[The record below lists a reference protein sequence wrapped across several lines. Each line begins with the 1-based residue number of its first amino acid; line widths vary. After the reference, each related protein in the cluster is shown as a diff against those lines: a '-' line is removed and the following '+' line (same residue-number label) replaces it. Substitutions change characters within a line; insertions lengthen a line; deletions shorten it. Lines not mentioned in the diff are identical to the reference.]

1 MTDPGTGPGGPPPSW
16 PVRPPP
22 PPSAR
27 ELTRAVALFVLT
39 TVSCWWTYGSF
50 WSGGDVFADPA
61 LARDALQYALAL
73 MGILLAH
80 EMGHWV
86 VARRHGLDQ
95 SLPQFLPFPVA
106 FGTLGAIIR
115 LRTLPRTRT
124 ALLEVGAAGPLAG
137 FVVAVVV
144 MAVGLP
150 GTEEAVAPVLTLDW
164 PPGVPE
170 EPGVGASVLIAALE
184 AVGGGLA
191 WGADMLGVDLAGSED
206 PAAIPLLVLA
216 NPLLMDL
223 LGQLVLGAPPGR
235 YADIPPLVLASWAG
249 CFVTA
254 MNLLPIG
261 QLDGGHV
268 FNALVPRRARAVSL
282 AGLGVLALAGLLSW
296 GGWLFWAMLLGVL
309 GAWRS
314 LPVPDDPSPS
324 PRARGMAAS
333 ALVAFVLCFM
343 PTPIE
348 DERWAPEDLVLQT
361 DDGTPIDP
369 AEYRAVVESLGEGRG
384 AAVAAPAADE

>member
-1 MTDPGTGPGGPPPSW
+1 MTDPGTGPGGPPPAW

-27 ELTRAVALFVLT
+27 ELTRAIALFVLT
-39 TVSCWWTYGSF
+39 TASCWWTYGSF
-50 WSGGDVFADPA
+50 WSGGDVFSDPA

-115 LRTLPRTRT
+115 LRSLPRSRT

-137 FVVAVVV
+137 FVVAMVV

-150 GTEEAVAPVLTLDW
+150 GTEDAAAPVLTLAW
-164 PPGVPE
+164 PLPPITQPG
-170 EPGVGASVLIAALE
+170 PGAAALIAVLE
-184 AVGGGLA
+184 ALAGGMAWVSEVAGLA
-191 WGADMLGVDLAGSED
+191 PAAGDD

-216 NPLLMDL
+216 NPLLMDI
-223 LGQLVLGAPPGR
+223 LGQVVLGAPPGR

-268 FNALVPRRARAVSL
+268 FNALLPRRARAVSL
-282 AGLGVLALAGLLSW
+282 AGLGLLAIAGLLSW
-296 GGWLFWAMLLGVL
+296 GGWLFWALLLGVL

-314 LPVPDDPSPS
+314 LPVPGAPAPRG
-324 PRARGMAAS
+324 RARGMAAA
-333 ALVAFVLCFM
+333 ALGAFVLCFM

-348 DERWAPEDLVLQT
+348 DERWLPEDLVLRT
-361 DDGTPIDP
+361 EAGAPIDP
-369 AEYRAVVESLGEGRG
+369 AEYRAALEARQPG
-384 AAVAAPAADE
+384 AAPAVAPAPADE

>member
-1 MTDPGTGPGGPPPSW
+1 MTDPGTGPGGPPPAW

-27 ELTRAVALFVLT
+27 ELTRAIALFVLT
-39 TVSCWWTYGSF
+39 TASCWWTYGSF
-50 WSGGDVFADPA
+50 WSGGDVFSDPA

-115 LRTLPRTRT
+115 LRSLPRSRT

-137 FVVAVVV
+137 FVVAMVV

-150 GTEEAVAPVLTLDW
+150 GTEDAAAPVLTLAW
-164 PPGVPE
+164 PLPPIT
-170 EPGVGASVLIAALE
+170 EPGPGAAALIAVLE
-184 AVGGGLA
+184 ALAGGMAWVSEVAGLA
-191 WGADMLGVDLAGSED
+191 PAAGDD

-216 NPLLMDL
+216 NPLLMDI
-223 LGQLVLGAPPGR
+223 LGQVVLGAPPGR

-268 FNALVPRRARAVSL
+268 FNALLPRRARAVSL
-282 AGLGVLALAGLLSW
+282 AGLGLLAIAGLLSW
-296 GGWLFWAMLLGVL
+296 GGWLFWALLLGVL

-314 LPVPDDPSPS
+314 LPVPGAPAPRG
-324 PRARGMAAS
+324 RARGMAAA
-333 ALVAFVLCFM
+333 ALGAFVLCFM

-348 DERWAPEDLVLQT
+348 DERWLPEDLVLRT
-361 DDGTPIDP
+361 EAGAPIDP
-369 AEYRAVVESLGEGRG
+369 AEYRAALEARQPG
-384 AAVAAPAADE
+384 AAPAVAPAPADE

>member
-1 MTDPGTGPGGPPPSW
+1 MTDPGTGPGGPPPAW

-27 ELTRAVALFVLT
+27 ELTRAIALFVLT
-39 TVSCWWTYGSF
+39 TASCWWTYGSF
-50 WSGGDVFADPA
+50 WSGGDVFSDPA

-115 LRTLPRTRT
+115 LRSLPRSRT

-137 FVVAVVV
+137 FVVAMVV

-150 GTEEAVAPVLTLDW
+150 GTEDAAAPVLTLAW
-164 PPGVPE
+164 PLPPIT
-170 EPGVGASVLIAALE
+170 EPGPGAAALIAVLE
-184 AVGGGLA
+184 ALAGGMAWVSEVAGLA
-191 WGADMLGVDLAGSED
+191 PAAGDD

-216 NPLLMDL
+216 NPLLMDI
-223 LGQLVLGAPPGR
+223 LGQVVLGAPPGR

-261 QLDGGHV
+261 QL
-268 FNALVPRRARAVSL
+268 LWMKE
-282 AGLGVLALAGLLSW
+282 LSTYKD
-296 GGWLFWAMLLGVL
+296 F
-309 GAWRS
+309 
-314 LPVPDDPSPS
+314 PS
-324 PRARGMAAS
+324 
-333 ALVAFVLCFM
+333 
-343 PTPIE
+343 
-348 DERWAPEDLVLQT
+348 LQT
-361 DDGTPIDP
+361 P
-369 AEYRAVVESLGEGRG
+369 ASYNLDKIIKAMQDASHISHAGH
-384 AAVAAPAADE
+384 

>member
-1 MTDPGTGPGGPPPSW
+1 
-16 PVRPPP
+16 
-22 PPSAR
+22 
-27 ELTRAVALFVLT
+27 VLT
-39 TVSCWWTYGSF
+39 TASCWWTYGTF
-50 WSGGDVFADPA
+50 WSGGDVFADPE
-61 LARDALQYALAL
+61 LARDALKYAVAL

-115 LRTLPRTRT
+115 LRTLPRSRT

-137 FVVAVVV
+137 FVVAVLV

-150 GTEEAVAPVLTLDW
+150 ATEEAATPVLTMAW
-164 PPGVPE
+164 PPEPAG
-170 EPGVGASVLIAALE
+170 EPGPGAAALVAVLE
-184 AVGGGLA
+184 AVSVVIEG
-191 WGADMLGVDLAGSED
+191 GADLLGVDLGAGDD

-223 LGQLVLGAPPGR
+223 LGWMVLGAPPGR

-268 FNALVPRRARAVSL
+268 FNALIPRRARAVSL
-282 AGLGVLALAGLLSW
+282 AGLGFLALAGLLSW
-296 GGWLFWAMLLGVL
+296 GGWLFWALLLGIL

-314 LPVPDDPSPS
+314 LPVPDRPGPS
-324 PRARGMAAS
+324 PRARGLAAA

-361 DDGTPIDP
+361 EDGDPIDP
-369 AEYRAVVESLGEGRG
+369 AEYREVVESLV
-384 AAVAAPAADE
+384 APVAAGAGDE

>member
-1 MTDPGTGPGGPPPSW
+1 MTDPAHGPGAPQASW

-50 WSGGDVFADPA
+50 WSGGDVFADPQ
-61 LARDALQYALAL
+61 LARDALEYALAL

-115 LRTLPRTRT
+115 LRTLPRSRT

-137 FVVAVVV
+137 FAVAVVV

-150 GTEEAVAPVLTLDW
+150 GTEEAVTPVLTLEW
-164 PPGVPE
+164 PPGVPD
-170 EPGVGASVLIAALE
+170 EPGMGTTALIAVLEVIGGALSW
-184 AVGGGLA
+184 V
-191 WGADMLGVDLAGSED
+191 ADTFGIDLAGGDD

-268 FNALVPRRARAVSL
+268 FNALVPRRARTVSL
-282 AGLGVLALAGLLSW
+282 VGLGVLALAGLLSW
-296 GGWLFWAMLLGVL
+296 GGWLFWAILLGVL

-314 LPVPDDPSPS
+314 LPVPNAPTPTI
-324 PRARGMAAS
+324 RARSLAGAS
-333 ALVAFVLCFM
+333 LVAFILCFM

-348 DERWAPEDLVLQT
+348 DERWAPEDLILQT
-361 DDGTPIDP
+361 GDGAPIDP
-369 AEYRAVVESLGEGRG
+369 AEYRAVVGSLGEGRG
-384 AAVAAPAADE
+384 DTVAPPATDE